1 MEGGV
6 EGDRKV
12 SCSGCDRLEDSL
24 DRLEKGLQWR
34 DGGGGGGDG
43 DEPGIRPLSTFM
55 AVLQLTDARCFFY
68 T

>member
-24 DRLEKGLQWR
+24 DRLKKEHNG
-34 DGGGGGGDG
+34 
-43 DEPGIRPLSTFM
+43 EM
-55 AVLQLTDARCFFY
+55 AEEGEEMEMSQEFDH
-68 T
+68 